1 MFFKI
6 LFYFCLVITIMFI
19 MDIIYYYKNTRE
31 LFFVQNAEIIDI
43 SNTIIDTISSISGDI
58 SYMQSDLSNIET
70 YLDVSFT

>member
-1 MFFKI
+1 MFIKI

-31 LFFVQNAEIIDI
+31 FFFVQNAEIIDI

-58 SYMQSDLSNIET
+58 SYMQTDLSNIET

>member
-31 LFFVQNAEIIDI
+31 LFFVQNVEIIDI

-58 SYMQSDLSNIET
+58 SYMQTDLSNIET
-70 YLDVSFT
+70 HLDDYFI

>member
-58 SYMQSDLSNIET
+58 SYMQTDLSNIET